1 MRGGES
7 IGPRPP
13 TPSSRRCELRCQGW
27 TPSPTA
33 ARRTLRGTT
42 RSSSGSYSRKP
53 RSFSTTLSET
63 IRSSSFAFTA
73 RGAAPNHASPTRP
86 TSPSSR
92 LVCETSSERSSGG
105 SGCQSRS
112 SSPGRLQHTRLIVI
126 VARYRAKPSSFSTF
140 RSRSPKTA
148 KASGS
153 SECGD
158 GRGARPPPPTTHSLR
173 APPTTG
179 TQRAR
184 QVAPAHSPGEGAG
197 ALRPLPSSPHCDHPP
212 VPSPSRVFLP
222 RLPPQPPNP
231 DLSPAR
237 TQPNTSPSPR
247 PLPPPRRHVPPR
259 QRGAI
264 RPPASPHPP
273 SPKRHSPIHAQRSAV
288 GAERA

>member
-173 APPTTG
+173 APPLRLARSV
-179 TQRAR
+179 RAKWR
-184 QVAPAHSPGEGAG
+184 PRTHRAKEPAPCDLFPRRRIATIP
-197 ALRPLPSSPHCDHPP
+197 RYPLPPASS
-212 VPSPSRVFLP
+212 SRVFLHNLP
-222 RLPPQPPNP
+222 IPTSPLRGRSPTPPQAPGRSHLP
-231 DLSPAR
+231 DA
-237 TQPNTSPSPR
+237 TFPR
-247 PLPPPRRHVPPR
+247 GSVVQYDPPPPRTHPRRSDTPPFT
-259 QRGAI
+259 
-264 RPPASPHPP
+264 
-273 SPKRHSPIHAQRSAV
+273 RSA
-288 GAERA
+288 AP